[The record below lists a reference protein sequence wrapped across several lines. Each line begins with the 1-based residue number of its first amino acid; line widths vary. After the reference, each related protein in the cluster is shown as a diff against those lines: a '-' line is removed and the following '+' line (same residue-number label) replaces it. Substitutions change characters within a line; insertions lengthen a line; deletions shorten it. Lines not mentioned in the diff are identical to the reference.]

1 MSYEKLVITIDNFI
15 DFCEKCSFIWES
27 GDMNRDKISQ
37 CILSTQE
44 PIAIYNTPCMSS
56 TQ

>member
-27 GDMNRDKISQ
+27 GDMYRDKISQ
-37 CILSTQE
+37 CISSTQE